1 MEVTTYYW
9 LSLVAL
15 ISAYAAYLAM
25 DLHLTKKNNRKNLET
40 FTNKIESQRAHFS
53 NIANLSNARHN
64 FISTL
69 NNILIIKSQ
78 QESESHYKSKYAPY
92 LAIDDLCKE
101 KETLREK
108 YRLRELE
115 LIEKYRLKELEIRR
129 NHDLLRSRA
138 SNLSK
143 RYKHNREIYEKLR
156 KRIFKY
162 EEDLEYMAY
171 GVYRPH
177 FTYQHSEEFK
187 EELLEIRRQQK
198 NDIKLGNA
206 WHCSSNWQ
214 VNDSYVQ
221 GRIMTK
227 RQAKLMLRA
236 FNGECDAAMEKVTWN
251 NATTLEKRI
260 QQSFK
265 AINKLGKSNN
275 IIITKEYLEYKIKE
289 FKLYYELKLKI
300 QEEKEEQR
308 QIREAMREEA
318 KLQKDIESASKKAD
332 HDRAAYEK
340 ALRKARKE
348 LEVSGYINKEEAE
361 KKISE
366 MQAALDD
373 AIARKERA
381 LSQAQL
387 TRAGH
392 VYIISN
398 LGCFGNNT
406 FKIGMT
412 RRLDPTDRI
421 RELGGASVPF
431 PFDIHGMVYSQ
442 DAPALESAFHRK
454 FSDRKMNMINGR
466 KEFFKVTINEIQSA
480 INEFGLELKLTKQA
494 EAQQYRETQAMID
507 AMQEKDTTLAEIEE
521 AFPEELA

>member
-1 MEVTTYYW
+1 
-9 LSLVAL
+9 
-15 ISAYAAYLAM
+15 
-25 DLHLTKKNNRKNLET
+25 
-40 FTNKIESQRAHFS
+40 
-53 NIANLSNARHN
+53 
-64 FISTL
+64 
-69 NNILIIKSQ
+69 
-78 QESESHYKSKYAPY
+78 
-92 LAIDDLCKE
+92 
-101 KETLREK
+101 
-108 YRLRELE
+108 
-115 LIEKYRLKELEIRR
+115 
-129 NHDLLRSRA
+129 
-138 SNLSK
+138 
-143 RYKHNREIYEKLR
+143 
-156 KRIFKY
+156 
-162 EEDLEYMAY
+162 
-171 GVYRPH
+171 
-177 FTYQHSEEFK
+177 
-187 EELLEIRRQQK
+187 
-198 NDIKLGNA
+198 IKLGNA

-373 AIARKERA
+373 AIARKE
-381 LSQAQL
+381 
-387 TRAGH
+387 
-392 VYIISN
+392 
-398 LGCFGNNT
+398 
-406 FKIGMT
+406 
-412 RRLDPTDRI
+412 
-421 RELGGASVPF
+421 
-431 PFDIHGMVYSQ
+431 
-442 DAPALESAFHRK
+442 
-454 FSDRKMNMINGR
+454 
-466 KEFFKVTINEIQSA
+466 
-480 INEFGLELKLTKQA
+480 
-494 EAQQYRETQAMID
+494 
-507 AMQEKDTTLAEIEE
+507 
-521 AFPEELA
+521 